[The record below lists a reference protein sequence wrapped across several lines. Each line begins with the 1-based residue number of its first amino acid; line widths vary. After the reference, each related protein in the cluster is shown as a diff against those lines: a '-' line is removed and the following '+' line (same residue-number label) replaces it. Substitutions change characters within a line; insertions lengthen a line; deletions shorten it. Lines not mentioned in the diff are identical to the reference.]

1 MKSILLA
8 SASVV
13 AFAGAASAAGHSS
26 ISWGGTAEFSYNS
39 VDAPNFDAT
48 VEITASAEAALNNGL
63 TATAS
68 VTIDAT
74 GNAITAGDVTLSS
87 DSASI
92 TYSMTAEAAGAA
104 EIGVNLAEQTF
115 VAEIHDNDDGDFND
129 DQRISG
135 SATVSGMTVRAS
147 MNDAADLQ
155 VGVATDLSGASINVG
170 YDQASGNYG
179 VSLSTSA
186 AGIDV
191 TAGFASG
198 NAYGISLATTVAG
211 ADVTADFGDA
221 GWSVGATYAVSD
233 ALSVEGSY
241 SDGNEWSVG
250 GSYAMD
256 PITLGFTYNSD
267 TTYEVT
273 VGYVAGALS
282 VDALYDGAFDVEGS
296 YDLGGGLVA
305 YVGSLDNNAT
315 YYAGAEYDLGGG
327 ASVLASYN
335 TGADETGAREYRE
348 GTTVAVSF
356 EF

>member
-26 ISWGGTAEFSYNS
+26 ISWSGSADFSYNS
-39 VDAPNFDAT
+39 VDGFAT
-48 VEITASAEAALNNGL
+48 GTELTASASASLNNGL

-68 VTIDAT
+68 VTIDADAGT
-74 GNAITAGDVTLSS
+74 VTDGDVTLAS
-87 DSASI
+87 DTASV
-92 TYSMTAEAAGAA
+92 TYSVTDEAAGAA
-104 EIGVNLAEQTF
+104 EIGVNLSEQTF

-135 SATVSGMTVRAS
+135 SATISGMTIRAS
-147 MNDAADLQ
+147 MNAAAELQ

-179 VSLSTSA
+179 AVLSTSA

-221 GWSVGATYAVSD
+221 GWSVGASMSVSD

-241 SDGNEWSVG
+241 SDGNVWSVG

-273 VGYVAGALS
+273 VGYVAGTLS
-282 VDALYDGAFDVEGS
+282 VDALYDGALDVEGS

-305 YVGSLDNNAT
+305 YVGALDNAAT
-315 YYAGAEYDLGGG
+315 YYAGAEYDLGNG

-335 TGADETGAREYRE
+335 TGADETGAREYE
-348 GTTVAVSF
+348 NGTTVAVSF